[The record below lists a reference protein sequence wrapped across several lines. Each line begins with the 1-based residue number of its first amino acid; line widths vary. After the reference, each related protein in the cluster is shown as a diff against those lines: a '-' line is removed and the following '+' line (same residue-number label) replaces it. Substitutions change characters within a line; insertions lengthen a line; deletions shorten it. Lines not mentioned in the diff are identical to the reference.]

1 MFPNVL
7 EMKTSLLIQLLTNC
21 GFQRTTV
28 PLEEPIVIHGVP
40 GCGKSTLIKTLI
52 THQSVAAYTLGIP
65 YGKTLAHPGIQR
77 PTDTCDNQEVETRI
91 LDEYQLGLKA
101 DLEPFNIL
109 IGDPFQG
116 HSTYRAHFVKTFSHR
131 VPRPICE
138 FLNSLGYD
146 IQGDKEGSLK
156 FLPVFQHYSKGPKG
170 VIIHLGPI
178 SCQLTQTYRVPSKTP
193 SEVQGLEF
201 KEVTLVFHSSELPGN
216 SEAFFIA
223 ATRASECLNI
233 ITDQAPPQLST
244 QTAHNHTYPS
254 STNEFYPSTGQQ

>member
-1 MFPNVL
+1 
-7 EMKTSLLIQLLTNC
+7 MKTSLLIQLLTNC

-28 PLEEPIVIHGVP
+28 PLEELIVIHGVP

-52 THQSVAAYTLGIP
+52 THQSVVAYTLGIP

-77 PTDTCDNQEVETRI
+77 PTNILGIQEAETRI
-91 LDEYQLGLKA
+91 LDEYQLGSKV
-101 DLEPFNIL
+101 DLEPFNVL

-131 VPRPICE
+131 VPRPVCE

-146 IQGDKEGSLK
+146 IQGDREGNLE
-156 FLPVFQHYSKGPKG
+156 FVPVFQNNSKGPKG
-170 VIIHLGPI
+170 VVIHLGPI
-178 SCQLTQTYRVPSKTP
+178 SCQLTRIHRVPSKTP

-201 KEVTLVFHSSELPGN
+201 KEVTLVFHSNELPGN

-223 ATRASECLNI
+223 ATRANECLNI
-233 ITDQAPPQLST
+233 ITDQTPPRL
-244 QTAHNHTYPS
+244 
-254 STNEFYPSTGQQ
+254 GL